1 MEKYHRKTFRV
12 VAILFMLS
20 TAPFA
25 VSYSYAENVEG
36 PELETQKIPNLVSK
50 SQWEFGDSEFEKFKD
65 GDIEKLSVFP
75 ENPKKDDMNGFLSSE
90 GTSNRPYF
98 DYLGHHSGIV
108 IFDGKTSKAEAK
120 NWKFSV
126 DGTINL
132 SKVEFDIKLSG
143 KSHSSNLETI
153 EAGSNDVLGY
163 RVIFSGKIIDSD
175 EKSEFAIALM
185 SSQKTSD
192 TTPNTKFLQIWHPV
206 SEAVNSLEV
215 KQMVGNSIF

>member
-36 PELETQKIPNLVSK
+36 SELETQKNANLVSE
-50 SQWEFGDSEFEKFKD
+50 SQAEFEDSVAEKFKD
-65 GDIEKLSVFP
+65 GDIEKLGVFP
-75 ENPKKDDMNGFLSSE
+75 ENPMKDDMNRFLSSE
-90 GTSNRPYF
+90 GTSKRPNF
-98 DYLGHHSGIV
+98 DYLWHHSGIV
-108 IFDGKTSKAEAK
+108 IFDGKTSKEETK

-132 SKVEFDIKLSG
+132 SKVEFGMKLSG

-153 EAGSNDVLGY
+153 EDVSNEGLGY

-192 TTPNTKFLQIWHPV
+192 TTPNTKFLQIWNPV
-206 SEAVNSLEV
+206 SEAVNPLEG